1 MGAFQDAL
9 NNATTATSSLYGDA
23 TQKAS
28 NMWGNMKGFFGEQRG
43 DTQDYLGRYTGAIK
57 GQEPL
62 QAMYARVGREVGLP
76 QLQQTATQVNQTNA
90 NIPSVY
96 SGATRGFDVNANQ
109 LARTIGT
116 KQAEYAPVVQNA
128 NQAVNNA
135 MTNVNQ
141 QMGYEQAQQAKS
153 LLPYQAEGSFLNDRL
168 ARESSGFTTSAQ
180 AELQTYI
187 QKAQSG
193 IQLTDSELQRANQI
207 ALQKMQ
213 NDAEMA
219 RLDKQLNM
227 QKYQIDNDLSGLAKM
242 FMS

>member
-128 NQAVNNA
+128 NQAVNDA

-141 QMGYEQAQQAKS
+141 QMGYEQAQQERQLK
-153 LLPYQAEGSFLNDRL
+153 PFGVEGQFLADRQ
-168 ARESSGFTTSAQ
+168 AREATGFSTAAQ
-180 AELQTYI
+180 QELQTYV

-193 IQLTDSELQRANQI
+193 QAMTEGELNRAN
-207 ALQKMQ
+207 ALATINLQYDRQLSNWKAQ
-213 NDAEMA
+213 ASYIKENDPIGI
-219 RLDKQLNM
+219 LG
-227 QKYQIDNDLSGLAKM
+227 IG
-242 FMS
+242 